1 VRYVEALF
9 GFQLFGVMVS
19 VSGMLPVFLMYI
31 VCVAVLPGFIFEKV
45 MVVMVC
51 LQVLSEYMPKFT
63 VVTVFLEELFDWF

>member
-19 VSGMLPVFLMYI
+19 VSGTLPVFLMYI
-31 VCVAVLPGFIFEKV
+31 VCLTVLPRFISEKV

-51 LQVLSEYMPKFT
+51 LHVLSEYMPKFT